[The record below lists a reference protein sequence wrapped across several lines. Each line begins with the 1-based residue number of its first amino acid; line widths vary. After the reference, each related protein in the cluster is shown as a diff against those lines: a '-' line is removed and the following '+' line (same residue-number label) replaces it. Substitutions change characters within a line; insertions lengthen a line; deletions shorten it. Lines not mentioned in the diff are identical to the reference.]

1 MNTRQSIIE
10 HIQGKGFNAD
20 EAMKIYNVYTREKI
34 IQIDKHGGGW
44 SYSHAVFADRGV
56 MNNALNADKKPAQ
69 QTAHTIIDQLGGM
82 GKLTAMVGAY
92 NFVALDSG
100 LQFSFRGTRKANK
113 CIVRYDQGSNLY
125 TFELWQ
131 IYPKSNKIKK
141 VYSLDGVY
149 FDMLIDLF
157 QDYTGLRLSL

>member
-56 MNNALNADKKPAQ
+56 MNNALHVDKTPAQ
-69 QTAHTIIDQLGGM
+69 QTAHIIISQLGGM

-92 NFVALDSG
+92 SFVTLDNGIKFYFKGS
-100 LQFSFRGTRKANK
+100 RKANL
-113 CIVRYDQGSNLY
+113 CQVFYDQGSDLY

-131 IYPKSNKIKK
+131 IYPSKIKK
-141 VYSLDGVY
+141 VCSTDGAY
-149 FDMLIDLF
+149 NNMLIDLF